1 MKPYTI
7 AKHYADDYLR
17 HSNLK
22 YTIVHPGALTNDH
35 ETQQFNMSAQF
46 ENVQNPSIT
55 REDVAEVLVSVLT
68 DVTLKGHEF
77 QIINGDLSLSDAT
90 TKYLEE

>member
-1 MKPYTI
+1 
-7 AKHYADDYLR
+7 
-17 HSNLK
+17 
-22 YTIVHPGALTNDH
+22 
-35 ETQQFNMSAQF
+35 MSAQF

-68 DVTLKGHEF
+68 DEVLQGHEF

>member
-1 MKPYTI
+1 
-7 AKHYADDYLR
+7 
-17 HSNLK
+17 
-22 YTIVHPGALTNDH
+22 
-35 ETQQFNMSAQF
+35 MSAQF

-68 DVTLKGHEF
+68 HEALQGHEF

>member
-1 MKPYTI
+1 
-7 AKHYADDYLR
+7 
-17 HSNLK
+17 
-22 YTIVHPGALTNDH
+22 YTIVHPGALTNEH
-35 ETQQFNMSAQF
+35 EMQQFNMSAQF

-68 DVTLKGHEF
+68 DEVLQGHEF